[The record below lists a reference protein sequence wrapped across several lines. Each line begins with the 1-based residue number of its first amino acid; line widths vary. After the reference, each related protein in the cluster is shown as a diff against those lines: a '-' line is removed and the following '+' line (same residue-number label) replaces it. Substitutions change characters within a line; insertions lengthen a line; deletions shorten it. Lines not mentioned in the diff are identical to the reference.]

1 MSRSRPLAWRT
12 RQAAPPTRTEWR
24 THDVVRLVGWDLYGV
39 LVDPP
44 PWASDEV
51 LHVVW
56 EDDDY
61 MCVYLPE
68 ELENVSELNDQNA
81 VAVARQAGDKIDE
94 VLAHFKRQP
103 TWETF
108 GPGRNA
114 AYLEQLKMDLTM
126 LASVVEARIQE
137 ISPPVAQEFGS

>member
-1 MSRSRPLAWRT
+1 MSRSRLWAWLTRLAHW
-12 RQAAPPTRTEWR
+12 PTTARWHTN
-24 THDVVRLVGWDLYGV
+24 DVVRLVGWDLYGV

-44 PWASDEV
+44 QWASDEV

-56 EDDDY
+56 ENDDY

-94 VLAHFKRQP
+94 VLTHFKRQP

-137 ISPPVAQEFGS
+137 ISPPIAQEFGS